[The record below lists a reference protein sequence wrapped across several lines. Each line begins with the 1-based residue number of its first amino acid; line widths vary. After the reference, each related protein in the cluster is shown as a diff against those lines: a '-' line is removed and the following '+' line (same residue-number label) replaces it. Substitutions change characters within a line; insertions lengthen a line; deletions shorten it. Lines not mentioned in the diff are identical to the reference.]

1 MWPEAVM
8 LKPNRKQMMTDIPA
22 SDNESN
28 AASRPAASS
37 WSRSWSRSWAHAW
50 ALAGAVALL
59 LGVFSLYVHP
69 DFMVMLADMVWAC
82 F

>member
-1 MWPEAVM
+1 
-8 LKPNRKQMMTDIPA
+8 MMSDIPK
-22 SDNESN
+22 SIQTTRDVSL
-28 AASRPAASS
+28 PGT
-37 WSRSWSRSWAHAW
+37 RSWAHAW

>member
-1 MWPEAVM
+1 MWPDAMM
-8 LKPNRKQMMTDIPA
+8 LKPSGEPTMSDIPA

-28 AASRPAASS
+28 AASRPAAS
-37 WSRSWSRSWAHAW
+37 SWSRSWAHAW

>member
-8 LKPNRKQMMTDIPA
+8 LKPSRKQMMTDTPA
-22 SDNESN
+22 SVNESD
-28 AASRPAASS
+28 AGSLPAAL
-37 WSRSWSRSWAHAW
+37 SWSRSWAHAW
-50 ALAGAVALL
+50 ALASAVALL